1 MSKIVSGSFVLSHN
15 TLYNKLKCCLQYLSC
30 FEFIVFE
37 HCFFL
42 FVIKPHLHIILYLG
56 TDPFRNFV
64 IHTYDNIIKE
74 DDLGRFCAVCMK
86 KLRNGSVP
94 KYNIIWRC
102 GFITNKKKQ
111 CSKTINS
118 KHDKYCKQHFN
129 LLYNVLC
136 DKTKLPDTILDIFFE
151 YL

>member
-1 MSKIVSGSFVLSHN
+1 MLTWLDKRR
-15 TLYNKLKCCLQYLSC
+15 KLVKDNVKNNRLI
-30 FEFIVFE
+30 F
-37 HCFFL
+37 
-42 FVIKPHLHIILYLG
+42 LYLKTG
-56 TDPFRNFV
+56 FYIHLGIDNKKFCDTNFV